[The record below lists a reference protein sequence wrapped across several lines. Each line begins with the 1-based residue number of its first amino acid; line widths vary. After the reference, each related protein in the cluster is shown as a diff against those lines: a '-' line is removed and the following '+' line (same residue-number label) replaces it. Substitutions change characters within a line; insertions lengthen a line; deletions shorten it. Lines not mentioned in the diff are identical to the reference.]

1 MITNLVN
8 IYNKNIINEGKITA
22 EKIRL
27 KAENG
32 HSDILQEVK
41 EVMLNKFIQIQYMEK
56 DLFIIHSIKRIF
68 THKDHIHMQKMIFLM
83 LDDIKHLNIL

>member
-32 HSDILQEVK
+32 HSDILQ
-41 EVMLNKFIQIQYMEK
+41 
-56 DLFIIHSIKRIF
+56 
-68 THKDHIHMQKMIFLM
+68 
-83 LDDIKHLNIL
+83 